1 MVYKMTA
8 IPDAA
13 PSMGHQSGRW
23 YMLGHWSPMMVR
35 RYSATYDSEQAAR
48 PTLSSALRLPSN

>member
-1 MVYKMTA
+1 
-8 IPDAA
+8 
-13 PSMGHQSGRW
+13 
-23 YMLGHWSPMMVR
+23 MLGHWSPMMVR